1 MVASR
6 YMDNTSIIIV
16 EYMTLRDDIIG
27 VKNNEF

>member
-1 MVASR
+1 MVANR

>member
-16 EYMTLRDDIIG
+16 EYMTFRDDIIG